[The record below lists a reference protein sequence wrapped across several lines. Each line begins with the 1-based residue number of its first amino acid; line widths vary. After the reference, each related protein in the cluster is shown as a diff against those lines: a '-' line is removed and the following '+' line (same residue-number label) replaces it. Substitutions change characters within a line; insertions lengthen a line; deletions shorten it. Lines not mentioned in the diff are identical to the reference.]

1 MENYEEILSRI
12 DRLEKTQ
19 SEHATTLEAYAKID
33 SMIARLLRDLEGVEV
48 GDE

>member
-1 MENYEEILSRI
+1 MENYEEVLARL
-12 DRLEKTQ
+12 DRLEQTQ
-19 SEHATTLEAYAKID
+19 AEHATTLEAMSKID